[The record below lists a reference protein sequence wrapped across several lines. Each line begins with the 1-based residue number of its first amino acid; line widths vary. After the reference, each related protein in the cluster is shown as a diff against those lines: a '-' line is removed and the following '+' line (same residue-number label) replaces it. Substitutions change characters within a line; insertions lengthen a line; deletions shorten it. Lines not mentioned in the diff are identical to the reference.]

1 MPQLYEIRA
10 DYDRDTIIV
19 YQAYGKSI
27 ALPAIASKRFV
38 PPFSF
43 QRMTWIKPSF
53 LWLMERSNWG
63 QKSNQ
68 EYTLAIRVKREAW
81 GKALSLAVLTSPE
94 KRVYGSGVEWE
105 RKFQAAKVH
114 VQWDPERSIRGKKL
128 AHRSIQVGI
137 SRHLIEEYVNDWIV
151 DIQDYSPLVSKIHQL
166 CKKGMVDKTKRLLPK
181 ERLYPINEELKEVI
195 GGS

>member
-1 MPQLYEIRA
+1 MASLYEIRA
-10 DYDRDTIIV
+10 NYDRETIVV

-27 ALPAIASKRFV
+27 ALPAITNQGFV
-38 PPFSF
+38 APFSF

-68 EYTLAIRVKREAW
+68 EYTLAIRIKRTAW
-81 GKALSLAVLTSPE
+81 EKALSLAVLTSPE
-94 KRVYGSGVEWE
+94 KGVYSSGFEWE
-105 RKFQAAKVH
+105 QKFKAAQVH

-128 AHRSIQVGI
+128 AHRSIQIGI
-137 SRHLIEEYVNDWIV
+137 SRHLIEEYVQDWIV

-166 CKKGMVDKTKRLLPK
+166 CKKGMVDKAKRLLPK
-181 ERLYPINEELKEVI
+181 EKVYPISEELGKRI
-195 GGS
+195 GIT